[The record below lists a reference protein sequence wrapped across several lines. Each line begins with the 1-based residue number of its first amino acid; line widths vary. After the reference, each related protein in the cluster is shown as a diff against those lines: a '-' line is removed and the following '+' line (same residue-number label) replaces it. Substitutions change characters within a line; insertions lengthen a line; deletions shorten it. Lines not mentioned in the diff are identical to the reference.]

1 MGPEQASGSL
11 LGRKLTV
18 RLMAA
23 SNNAVDDSVRVFLL
37 IENRLLGETLDRLFH
52 KRSDFCLVGRCSAAD
67 TGAIDVRN
75 LQCDVLVLDHLRMA
89 SLLSAHADDGERTTA
104 SLRIVLISMEEN
116 EEQFFTAVRSGISAY
131 LLKDASAD
139 DVVAAVRAATRGEA
153 VCPPRLCF
161 ALFRCMA
168 RIALETPVENSER
181 PKTILTLRQ
190 QRLMALVAKGLT
202 NKEIASQLSLSEHTI
217 RNHIH
222 RIMKQVA
229 AGSRGEAVQA
239 IRAHGYAVG
248 A

>member
-1 MGPEQASGSL
+1 MGPAQASGSL

-18 RLMAA
+18 RLMAV
-23 SNNAVDDSVRVFLL
+23 SNNALDDSVRVFLR
-37 IENRLLGETLDRLFH
+37 IENRLLGETLVRLFH

-67 TGAIDVRN
+67 TGTIDVRN

-89 SLLSAHADDGERTTA
+89 SLLDVLSDNGEQAAARP
-104 SLRIVLISMEEN
+104 RIVLISMEEN

-161 ALFRCMA
+161 ALFQCMA
-168 RIALETPVENSER
+168 RIPLESPVQNWER
-181 PKTILTLRQ
+181 PRAVLTIRQ
-190 QRLMALVAKGLT
+190 QQLIALVAKGLT
-202 NKEIASQLSLSEHTI
+202 NKEIASQLNLSEYTI

-222 RIMKQVA
+222 RIMKQVEV
-229 AGSRGEAVQA
+229 GSRGEAVQA
-239 IRAHGYAVG
+239 IRAQGYSIG

>member
-1 MGPEQASGSL
+1 
-11 LGRKLTV
+11 
-18 RLMAA
+18 MAV
-23 SNNAVDDSVRVFLL
+23 SNNAADDSVRVFLL

-52 KRSDFCLVGRCSAAD
+52 KRPDFCLVGRCSAAD
-67 TGAIDVRN
+67 TGTINVRS

-89 SLLSAHADDGERTTA
+89 SLLDVVSDNGEPAAARP
-104 SLRIVLISMEEN
+104 RIVLISMEEN

-161 ALFRCMA
+161 ALFQCMA
-168 RIALETPVENSER
+168 RIALETPVQNWGR
-181 PKTILTLRQ
+181 PKAVLTIRQ
-190 QRLMALVAKGLT
+190 QQLITLVAKGLT
-202 NKEIASQLSLSEHTI
+202 NKEIATQLNLSEYTI

-222 RIMKQVA
+222 RIMKQVDV
-229 AGSRGEAVQA
+229 GSRGEAVQA
-239 IRAHGYAVG
+239 IRGHGYAIS